1 VHHGAHFG
9 ELIMALLEDIPLTSS
24 QYALTYDP
32 KPIYEGGPEGRRA
45 TMHFLTGINTVST
58 FVQFIKG
65 TVETINGGLRVV
77 PLLYPD
83 DHELQLIS
91 YMVEYFGTPTGTA
104 PLVGESIYTPL
115 FSHAR
120 ISCEFRTL
128 PFDLA
133 DAAYYSISTDTGAVI
148 ETIPDSALVFP
159 GGERTTGDYG
169 LPIPITGLVITT
181 YMSPTPVSY
190 TLASLTGKVNSST
203 AFGFP
208 AGTLRFNGVKSDF
221 ARGLYSRTLVKSF
234 SLAFREPGW
243 NYVMKRNGTWDIP
256 LYPGNGNPK
265 YLSADL
271 NILAQ
276 A

>member
-1 VHHGAHFG
+1 
-9 ELIMALLEDIPLTSS
+9 MALIEDLTSIS
-24 QYALTYDP
+24 WTLRYEP

-45 TMHFLTGINTVST
+45 TMHFLVALNDVTA

-65 TVETINGGLRVV
+65 TVEAIPIAGGGTMDRVV

-83 DHELQLIS
+83 DNELQLTS
-91 YMVEYFGTPTGTA
+91 YRVEYFGTPGATRLEGQ
-104 PLVGESIYTPL
+104 SIYTHMY
-115 FSHAR
+115 SHAR
-120 ISCEFRTL
+120 IDCEFQTL

-133 DAAYYSISTDTGAVI
+133 DAAYYSISTDTGVVI
-148 ETIPDSALVFP
+148 ETIPDTGLVFP

-169 LPIPITGLVITT
+169 LPIPITALIVTT

-221 ARGLYSRTLVKSF
+221 AKGLYSRTLVKSF
-234 SLAFREPGW
+234 GLAYREPGW
-243 NYVMKRNGTWDIP
+243 NYVMKKDGSWDIP
-256 LYPGNGNPK
+256 LFPATGNPK

-276 A
+276 S